1 MLFEIRNSSN
11 GRVYTSEADLKKVL
25 EVLGEE
31 KEKDIRKLSD
41 GDEIECLIKNMKNF
55 KVIVKK
61 IPFDED
67 PTSYTT

>member
-11 GRVYTSEADLKKVL
+11 GRVYTNEADLAKVL

-61 IPFDED
+61 IPFDEN
-67 PTSYTT
+67 PTSYTI